1 MTHIHQ
7 PCSGSTQSLCPSQG
21 TQLCLQNIFH
31 TWQWSFKETEYL
43 LACFAFVVC
52 WANEIY
58 FSKVP
63 TAMTDK
69 AQRKYPEWKWKTYHS
84 DTFFPDC
91 CLLQKETWNY
101 NFCLW
106 RNFFIYKI
114 NYIPI
119 SVSSLISFC
128 LSGHKEIRTV
138 GSAQYRGASVFS
150 VGDRF
155 HSLCLTLPDC
165 GSAMEHEVDNFKEN
179 SMMCLRSKCRV
190 PSSALFRYNLVIFSC
205 MHINL

>member
-128 LSGHKEIRTV
+128 LSGHKEIRTL

-155 HSLCLTLPDC
+155 HSLCLLFLIV
-165 GSAMEHEVDNFKEN
+165 EVPWNMK
-179 SMMCLRSKCRV
+179 SIISKKIQWCV
-190 PSSALFRYNLVIFSC
+190 WGQNAEFQVQHYSGI
-205 MHINL
+205 I